1 MTGFLTRRF
10 GQSVVVIFLVTLFT
24 FILTRILPGGAA
36 RAILGPRA
44 SPPEIQAFNVDNGLN
59 LPLPQQY
66 LFYLGQLIQGHL
78 GFSYRLNESVTGL
91 LSDRLPKTLLLLSIA
106 TALALLVAIPIGILQ
121 AVRRNKLADYFFT
134 TVAFV
139 LYSMPAFWLALVLIM
154 IFAVSLSLLPPEG
167 PQGDIRTY
175 LTDPTQL
182 VALVLPV
189 AALALTTIAL
199 FSRYMRSSML
209 DNLVQDYVRTA
220 RAKGVSNRGILYKH
234 VLRNALI
241 PIVTLLGLSLP
252 GIFSGAL
259 ITESVFNYPGMG
271 LLFWDSAQTRD
282 YPVLLGVTVVVALAT
297 VVGNLLADI
306 GYAVVDPRV
315 RITAS

>member
-10 GQSVVVIFLVTLFT
+10 GQSVIVVFLVTLFT

-66 LFYLGQLIQGHL
+66 LFYLGQLIHGNL

-91 LSDRLPKTLLLLSIA
+91 LSDRLPKTLLLLGIS
-106 TALALLVAIPIGILQ
+106 TALALAVAIPIGILQ
-121 AVRRNKLADYFFT
+121 AVRRNKLEDYFFT
-134 TVAFV
+134 SAAFV
-139 LYSMPAFWLALVLIM
+139 LYSMPAFWLALVLIV
-154 IFAVSLSLLPPEG
+154 IFAVNLSLLPPEG

-175 LTDPTQL
+175 LTEPTQL
-182 VALVLPV
+182 LALVLPV
-189 AALALTTIAL
+189 AALGLTTIAL